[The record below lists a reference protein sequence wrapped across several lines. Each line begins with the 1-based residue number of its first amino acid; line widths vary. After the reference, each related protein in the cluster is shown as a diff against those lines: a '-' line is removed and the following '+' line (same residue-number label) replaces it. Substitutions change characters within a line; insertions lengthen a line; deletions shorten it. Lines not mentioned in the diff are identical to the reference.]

1 MGIGR
6 RPALCAVAVLSL
18 GLLLLLPAT
27 GEAQSL
33 RVSGASMDLQN
44 QQASLHGF
52 TFARTSDDVQS
63 LIDSGALVPV
73 SGNRYFEVKE
83 GVTFPYARREVR
95 DFLANLGQHYY
106 EACGEQLVVTSL
118 TRARNRQPR
127 NASKRSVHPTGMA
140 MDLRRSWD
148 RRCRSWFEMTLLTL
162 EVNGILDA
170 MLESRPPHYHVA
182 LFPAA
187 WKNRGA
193 EILDRGEPTHYQ
205 VSRGD
210 TLWKIAKRHNTDVY
224 SVKKINGLRSDS
236 IYIGQVL
243 RLPSNH

>member
-1 MGIGR
+1 V
-6 RPALCAVAVLSL
+6 VAVLVL
-18 GLLLLLPAT
+18 GWLLIAPVA

-33 RVSGASMDLQN
+33 RVSSASMDLQN
-44 QQASLHGF
+44 QQAALHGL
-52 TFARTSDDVQS
+52 TFARNSDEVQN
-63 LIDSGALVPV
+63 LIDSGALVPIR
-73 SGNRYFEVKE
+73 GNQHFMVKE
-83 GVTFPYARREVR
+83 SVTFPYARPEVR
-95 DFLANLGQHYY
+95 DFITDLAAHFY
-106 EACGEQLVVTSL
+106 EACDEQLVVTSL

-140 MDLRRSWD
+140 MDLRRSWS
-148 RRCRSWFEMTLLTL
+148 RGCRSWIEMTLLTL

-187 WKNRGA
+187 WKHRGT

-210 TLWKIAKRHNTDVY
+210 TLWKIAKRHNTDVF

-243 RLPSNH
+243 RLPSNR

>member
-1 MGIGR
+1 MGLDR
-6 RPALCAVAVLSL
+6 RPALRAAAVL
-18 GLLLLLPAT
+18 GFALLLILSAFC
-27 GEAQSL
+27 EAQSL

-44 QQASLHGF
+44 QQATLHGF

-73 SGNRYFEVKE
+73 SGNQYFEVKE

-95 DFLANLGQHYY
+95 DFVANLGRHYY
-106 EACGEQLVVTSL
+106 EACGERLVVTSL

-148 RRCRSWFEMTLLTL
+148 RGCRSWIEMALLTL
-162 EVNGILDA
+162 EVNDVLDA